1 MKTKALLIPI
11 IFVTLP
17 AHANLTSLSAGYNF
31 TNYSKG
37 HGKLNLTYA
46 EIIAKDEGATFLL
59 NISQGHRDYKD
70 KHFDA
75 TRGQGAFWYKWNN
88 WLTTRTGVA
97 FADNTPVFAR
107 QDFRQ
112 DVNLN
117 LLPKTI
123 FTTSYRHSKYYDDVE
138 LNALQG
144 GLSLYIGS
152 IIASYRYTHYDSS
165 DVGGS
170 YSNTLSMR
178 LNSSRSGA
186 YTQLW
191 LSRGTGAYMYDW
203 SSETL
208 YGSVKSISVQRIQ
221 PITEK
226 IHLGLTVGKSWYH
239 TPTHDYNSLLLAS
252 HLTWKF

>member
-1 MKTKALLIPI
+1 MKIKALLISI
-11 IFVTLP
+11 IFINLP
-17 AHANLTSLSAGYNF
+17 AYANLTSLTAGYNF
-31 TNYSKG
+31 TNYSKE
-37 HGKLNLTYA
+37 HGKLNLTYT
-46 EIIAKDEGATFLL
+46 EIIAKDEGTTFLL
-59 NISQGHRDYKD
+59 NLSQGHRDYKD
-70 KHFDA
+70 KNFDA

-88 WLTTRTGVA
+88 WLTTRTGLA

-112 DVNLN
+112 DFNLN
-117 LLPKTI
+117 LLSKTL
-123 FTTSYRHSKYYDDVE
+123 FTTGYRYSKYYDDVE

-144 GLSLYIGS
+144 GVSLYVGS
-152 IIASYRYTHYDSS
+152 IIASYRYTYYDSS

-170 YSNTLSMR
+170 YSNTLSLR
-178 LNSSRSGA
+178 LNSSHSGS

-239 TPTHDYNSLLLAS
+239 TPTFNYNRLLLAS
-252 HLTWKF
+252 HFTWKF